1 MIICPFSAM
10 LKSWA
15 SWHPFHEFPAAS
27 VVCEVHL
34 KKKIITIVINEKV
47 TGNFQMRVKLLSNA
61 LVH

>member
-1 MIICPFSAM
+1 M
-10 LKSWA
+10 LESWA

-27 VVCEVHL
+27 VACEVHVKK
-34 KKKIITIVINEKV
+34 KKKIIIIIVINEKV

>member
-1 MIICPFSAM
+1 M

-27 VVCEVHL
+27 VVCEVHV